1 MFYESARR
9 YRFRRFAVLRS
20 MPLSSAPNSC
30 AVISR
35 RCSAPSPNGTAYVP
49 SSSRLL
55 QTAKP
60 SRSQYRIF
68 TRSLRRLVNTNRC
81 PAKASSSRCS
91 RTSACRLSK
100 LLRISH
106 GVRQRY
112 TRTLAGKWIMPAKH
126 PALSATYRGVHAA
139 ANTQPRA
146 GCQHQLQYR
155 FGRAILPSRAP
166 FHQSEPHRPSFLEP
180 FTPTVKGP
188 LRQPLFPAE
197 LLDGHPAAPLRRDS
211 FGPLVCFRVERLR
224 LNDSIAHDTTMH
236 RRPVRQKERFTRRLR
251 SSTKFGLRR
260 IDRPST
266 FSRNNRNPSRRSA
279 SMFSEYSSAFST
291 ATAERGLRYET
302 ECFGQT
308 HSAIIPAVA
317 VKPTEEPRN
326 RRRSSFIAAPRR
338 DESSRHTSVRELQ
351 WRESHYS
358 GCRGRL
364 R

>member
-211 FGPLVCFRVERLR
+211 FGPLVYFRVARLR

-251 SSTKFGLRR
+251 KGAISEWRRHAHILGMNSTNWGV
-260 IDRPST
+260 IGQIEGV
-266 FSRNNRNPSRRSA
+266 FSLDEGPRTSKWRSA
-279 SMFSEYSSAFST
+279 
-291 ATAERGLRYET
+291 
-302 ECFGQT
+302 
-308 HSAIIPAVA
+308 
-317 VKPTEEPRN
+317 
-326 RRRSSFIAAPRR
+326 
-338 DESSRHTSVRELQ
+338 
-351 WRESHYS
+351 
-358 GCRGRL
+358 
-364 R
+364 

>member
-100 LLRISH
+100 PLRISH

-166 FHQSEPHRPSFLEP
+166 FHQSEPHRPSFLKP

-251 SSTKFGLRR
+251 DFRAWPKTLPDFAFGKACLAAISGCHSSLAGVDPFWPGRIHPTTRRPVWRAGPASRDSSKASTLKDPLRVHAR
-260 IDRPST
+260 
-266 FSRNNRNPSRRSA
+266 A
-279 SMFSEYSSAFST
+279 
-291 ATAERGLRYET
+291 
-302 ECFGQT
+302 
-308 HSAIIPAVA
+308 AVA
-317 VKPTEEPRN
+317 R
-326 RRRSSFIAAPRR
+326 
-338 DESSRHTSVRELQ
+338 
-351 WRESHYS
+351 
-358 GCRGRL
+358 
-364 R
+364 